1 MLSKKRNGRI
11 LPIPGRLHIF
21 ITRVTAQF
29 RASLMRNI
37 RQILLLSATTAIGLS
52 LLYCGYHRASPE
64 DFTNQFILPASYT
77 FLALLPGYMIV
88 DSVGKNLTNLN
99 KRVER
104 GIQRSK
110 ILLTGDTEEKRKI
123 LAQLKYSNI
132 FNIANIHLADSNS
145 TEVSNLN
152 SYNLIIHCLKTAS
165 EESKTSPRITDIAA
179 QIGDD
184 KEVLQRITTSQDLTA
199 LIVLCPQG
207 RLDDSVSGML
217 FSRPFTSLVNQPGR
231 MMTDIISLLT
241 SLPSSQD

>member
-1 MLSKKRNGRI
+1 MPPKQITARI
-11 LPIPGRLHIF
+11 LSIPRKL
-21 ITRVTAQF
+21 RVLIPRVSTQF
-29 RASLMRNI
+29 KAWLIRNI
-37 RQILLLSATTAIGLS
+37 RQILILSATTAIGLS

-88 DSVGKNLTNLN
+88 DSVGKNLTKLN

-104 GIQRSK
+104 GIYRST
-110 ILLTGDTEEKRKI
+110 ILLTGDSEEQRKI

-132 FNIANIHLADSNS
+132 FNIANIHSADSN
-145 TEVSNLN
+145 TTKASNLN
-152 SYNLIIHCLKTAS
+152 RYNLIIHCLKTAS
-165 EESKTSPRITDIAA
+165 EETETSPQITDITA
-179 QIGDD
+179 QIGEE
-184 KEVLQRITTSQDLTA
+184 KEVLQRIMNSQDVTA

-207 RLDDSVSGML
+207 RLGDPVSEML

>member
-1 MLSKKRNGRI
+1 MLPFPRI
-11 LPIPGRLHIF
+11 LHSF

-29 RASLMRNI
+29 RAWLIRNI

-52 LLYCGYHRASPE
+52 LLCCGYHRASPE

-110 ILLTGDTEEKRKI
+110 ILLTGDTEEQQKI

-132 FNIANIHLADSNS
+132 FNIANIHLADSN
-145 TEVSNLN
+145 TTKASNLN

-184 KEVLQRITTSQDLTA
+184 QEVLQRITTSQDLTA